1 MVQDASYPHL
11 ITLIERAIGRV
22 HGGSG
27 RVGTVSKVG
36 CVEIY
41 AHWQHWPCLFP
52 QHGRGR
58 KHRRTV
64 ALEPWQT
71 RLVNS

>member
-27 RVGTVSKVG
+27 RVGTFSKVG

-41 AHWQHWPCLFP
+41 AYWQHWPCSFP
-52 QHGRGR
+52 NMGGDGSTAAPLPWSRGR
-58 KHRRTV
+58 P
-64 ALEPWQT
+64 A
-71 RLVNS
+71 S